1 MTIPVVTYIRPQQ
14 PVMSDP
20 DREAASA
27 KCKCCDAQV
36 DAESG
41 LWCLRCGTA
50 MHARS
55 EAMSSGWTIR
65 CARVVYM
72 RVCYLTCTLGT
83 CTYNAVLAWL
93 VKKAE
98 DNQVE
103 LRFFFSCRRPGLPV
117 FERIKTGKPHDGD
130 IHYIPVPVPAMPTS
144 RAIHLPQ

>member
-1 MTIPVVTYIRPQQ
+1 
-14 PVMSDP
+14 MSDP
-20 DREAASA
+20 DGEAASA
-27 KCKCCDAQV
+27 KWKCCDAQV

-41 LWCLRCGTA
+41 LCCLRCGTA

-55 EAMSSGWTIR
+55 EALSSGWTIR

-72 RVCYLTCTLGT
+72 RVCYFTLG
-83 CTYNAVLAWL
+83 TYNAVLAWL

-103 LRFFFSCRRPGLPV
+103 LPFFSSRRSPGFPI
-117 FERIKTGKPHDGD
+117 FERTKAGKPHDGD

-144 RAIHLPQ
+144 RAIHLLQ